1 MLYLTFHLPFQFAM
15 DEKAASNY
23 VQPFGGKSCVLEKNI
38 ALEIICET
46 LSFAL
51 EQKVLNS

>member
-1 MLYLTFHLPFQFAM
+1 MPFQFAM